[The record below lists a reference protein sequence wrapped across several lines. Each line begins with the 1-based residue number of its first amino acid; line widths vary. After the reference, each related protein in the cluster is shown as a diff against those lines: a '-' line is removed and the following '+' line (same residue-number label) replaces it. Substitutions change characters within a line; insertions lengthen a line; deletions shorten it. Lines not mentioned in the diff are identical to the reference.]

1 MWRAKIL
8 YHHSLVSWELSI
20 LGLWSWCNFCWDCF
34 EETKLSMSGF
44 NKVNR
49 VWIFR
54 YKNSS
59 LEVGPVVAN
68 KDGQSLTTRLS
79 QFLLSYRS
87 SLHATSLHSSFEHL
101 YKPFSQ
107 SIWQRMA
114 RCCTNMFNTI
124 GLHEVCKLIRG
135 ELGSIMGRAWIWAT
149 FKTLTSSGSLKVG
162 PSLVKKALTMHM
174 SLCWLEHYL

>member
-1 MWRAKIL
+1 MSHALIRLRRAKIL
-8 YHHSLVSWELSI
+8 YHHSLSSWELSI

-44 NKVNR
+44 NRANR
-49 VWIFR
+49 VLHW
-54 YKNSS
+54 K
-59 LEVGPVVAN
+59 L
-68 KDGQSLTTRLS
+68 DQQTRMDKVWLLACLS
-79 QFLLSYRS
+79 FYWVTAHLCMQPAFIALLSI
-87 SLHATSLHSSFEHL
+87 L
-101 YKPFSQ
+101 YKLLSQ

-114 RCCTNMFNTI
+114 RCCTNMLNTI

-135 ELGSIMGRAWIWAT
+135 EFGSIMGRAWIWAT